1 MLLLPNFLIRTEQL
15 TDLEVGK
22 GTEMFRCC
30 RVLRKFRG
38 NGSKWGG
45 RLTEPVHWNAEKVT
59 GQRRMPSIKTS
70 IQRELQRRGK
80 RLGIKERRDW
90 GIIKE
95 DGEMR
100 MRRDDRS

>member
-45 RLTEPVHWNAEKVT
+45 
-59 GQRRMPSIKTS
+59 
-70 IQRELQRRGK
+70 
-80 RLGIKERRDW
+80 
-90 GIIKE
+90 
-95 DGEMR
+95 GEINGASSLECGEG
-100 MRRDDRS
+100 DRSETHAVDQNVDTEGIAETGEEIGN